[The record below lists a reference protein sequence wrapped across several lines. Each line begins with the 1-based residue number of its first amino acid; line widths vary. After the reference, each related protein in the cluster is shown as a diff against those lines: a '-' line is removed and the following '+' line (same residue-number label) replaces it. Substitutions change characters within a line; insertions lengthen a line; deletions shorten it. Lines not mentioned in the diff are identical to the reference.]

1 MPTVGTIDYTA
12 IMPYRVWAGNG
23 EYYWRSGSTGERL
36 IPNEVGEFTIGTSQ
50 VKENE
55 LYNNDYTDVITAQEE
70 QQRSNKQAL
79 IQKGLNA
86 AAIASPVVG
95 GLISGGMQSGVG
107 NAMQSL
113 SGIAGA
119 LPFPYDAIAKTT
131 LDVGGGIING
141 LFGSKLNQENINKV
155 EGNINSMSSFNS
167 NASSTEGLLQ
177 NMQDAPTA
185 IGFNQSFIGKDAPFS
200 NKAKKKFNALK
211 GSQIAAQQHVRKSFI
226 NNLQDISN
234 TTLNNREAN
243 YIALGGP
250 INMEYSGVMSPFG
263 NSFAH
268 GGEFSNGIKIIN
280 EGGTHEQNPYEGV
293 LMGVDVNGTPNLVEE
308 GEVIWNDYVFSNRIK
323 APKEIVKKFKVGG
336 KKKRYSFAD
345 IAKKVQEESSERQD
359 PITMRGLTA
368 DMNYL
373 QQAQEYERIK
383 MMQRE
388 QLRQAKDLLS
398 QGIPLE
404 AIQQGMME
412 EQQPQQMQQ
421 APMEDQMYEQQ
432 QYSPEE
438 LAMAQQQLMAL
449 GGNLYSGI
457 TYSPLYGISI
467 KHDIVPW
474 LNSGDKNQGYT
485 SQWRA
490 LYSGDNPLMTQ
501 DWYNNFDWSK
511 YSGRKPRDLA
521 QAQQWVKDKKGGPFT
536 NFIASQLELSDP
548 NNSNSPYKWVTS
560 NTGNGTGTT
569 ANTPAPLMAETWT
582 DPRFNLENL
591 PTGYSIEQPQ
601 NRVFKVARTA
611 HDGTNLQAL
620 SDSNFGEIFPN
631 GIQYNTGNGM
641 TERINANDVGQNKGW
656 QFFNYGTVRGI
667 KNKNGVVILDTPG
680 DNLPSAEQL
689 YGRGFSPDITYLNN
703 LIKGLPGYT
712 LDQLNLVREAMGQ
725 SAFTQEDVDAYRAK
739 NTVDLN
745 DEEGKENY
753 WTDLRYIP
761 ALASVAASMSDA
773 LGWTNQPDLSSYENL
788 IQASRGLTSSRWSPI
803 GNRMVYRPTDTDYA
817 LNSLNAGFNANTRAL
832 NNLSGGNRGVA
843 AAQQLANAYQYL
855 NTIGKALYDADAQD
869 FKKYSDVSEYNRKT
883 DLANAEGDFKA
894 QESNRG
900 QEAIAA
906 DLLKQAE
913 VNRQNAI
920 TNAENNI
927 KVNLSAAID
936 NIGNLGWEEYNR
948 EMVNS
953 NRAEY
958 YHISRRGKV
967 TFKNGFWS
975 RSPEQQAEF
984 IKELDRSGRYVD
996 SRDRERVNINL
1007 RRSGSD
1013 LTV

>member
-36 IPNEVGEFTIGTSQ
+36 IPDENGEFIIGDNHI
-50 VKENE
+50 KEDA
-55 LYNNDYTDVITAQEE
+55 LYENDHTDIITAQEE
-70 QQRSNKQAL
+70 QQRANKQTL
-79 IQKGLNA
+79 VQKGLNA
-86 AAIASPVVG
+86 AAVASPVVG

-113 SGIAGA
+113 SGLAGA
-119 LPFPYDAIAKTT
+119 LPSPYGPIAQIG
-131 LDVGGGIING
+131 LNIGGGIVNG
-141 LFGSKLNQENINKV
+141 LFGSKLNQENIGKV

-185 IGFNQSFIGKDAPFS
+185 VGFNRSFIGKDGLFS

-211 GSQIAAQQHVRKSFI
+211 NSQIAAQQHVNRSFI
-226 NNLQDISN
+226 NNLQNISN

-323 APKEIVKKFKVGG
+323 APKEVAKKFKVGG

-345 IAKKVQEESSERQD
+345 IAKKIQEESSERQD

-388 QLRQAKDLLS
+388 QLRQAKNLLS
-398 QGIPLE
+398 QGVPLE
-404 AIQQGMME
+404 VIQQGMME

-421 APMEDQMYEQQ
+421 VPMEDQMYDQQ

-467 KHDIVPW
+467 KHGVDPW
-474 LNSGDKNQGYT
+474 LNSRDKTKGYT
-485 SQWRA
+485 SQWVNV
-490 LYSGDNPLMTQ
+490 YSGNDALVTQEWLNNANWDNYRGKRRPK
-501 DWYNNFDWSK
+501 NINEA
-511 YSGRKPRDLA
+511 R
-521 QAQQWVKDKKGGPFT
+521 QWLSDRQGGPFT
-536 NFIASQLELSDP
+536 EFVASQLELSDP
-548 NNSNSPYKWVTS
+548 NNSNSAYRWKSQNTNANTITNTS
-560 NTGNGTGTT
+560 NPLT
-569 ANTPAPLMAETWT
+569 ATAWT
-582 DPRFNLENL
+582 DPRFNLPNL

-601 NRVFKVARTA
+601 NRVFSVTRTVP
-611 HDGTNLQAL
+611 DGNNLQAL
-620 SDSNFGEIFPN
+620 KESNFGEIFPN
-631 GIQYNTGNGM
+631 GIQYNVGPNTVE
-641 TERINANDVGQNKGW
+641 TITKDDIGQNRDW
-656 QFFNYGTVRGI
+656 QFINYGNIRGI
-667 KNKNGVVILDTPG
+667 RNKNGVVILDTPG

-689 YGRGFSPDITYLNN
+689 YGRGFSPDITYLDN

-712 LDQLNLVREAMGQ
+712 LDQFNSIRKAMGQ
-725 SAFTQEDVDAYRAK
+725 SEFTQEDVDAYRAK
-739 NTVDLN
+739 NTVDLD

-753 WTDLRYIP
+753 WTDLRYTP
-761 ALASVAASMSDA
+761 ALASVMAAVSDA
-773 LGWTNQPDLSSYENL
+773 LGWTNQPDLSSYKNL
-788 IQASRGLTSSRWSPI
+788 IQASRALKSSRWSPI

-855 NTIGKALYDADAQD
+855 NTIGKALYDADIQD

-936 NIGNLGWEEYNR
+936 NIGNLGWEEFNR

-984 IKELDRSGRYVD
+984 IKELDRIGRYVD